1 MTQITRHY
9 EGMFLISQQVAANFA
24 DAIQH
29 IRETMENA
37 GATIIAM
44 KKWDERRLA
53 YEIDKQKRGVYILAY
68 FEAPT
73 SALAKI
79 ENTCNLS
86 EQILRAMFVRAD
98 HLTLEE
104 MQSAD
109 ERQALA
115 DEARLRASR
124 ASQMDED
131 EDDAVPAGA
140 IDDEEF
146 DDED

>member
-1 MTQITRHY
+1 MTQIKRHY

-24 DAIQH
+24 EAVQH

-73 SALAKI
+73 SALIKI

-86 EQILRAMFVRAD
+86 EQILRAMFLRAD

-115 DEARLRASR
+115 DEARLRATR
-124 ASQMDED
+124 AAQID
-131 EDDAVPAGA
+131 EDDDDTVPAGVA
-140 IDDEEF
+140 
-146 DDED
+146 DDEDFDEED

>member
-1 MTQITRHY
+1 MTQIKRHY

-24 DAIQH
+24 EAVQH

-53 YEIDKQKRGVYILAY
+53 FEIDKQKRGVYILAY

-73 SALAKI
+73 SALIKI

-86 EQILRAMFVRAD
+86 EQILRAMFLRAD

-115 DEARLRASR
+115 DEARLRATR
-124 ASQMDED
+124 AAQID
-131 EDDAVPAGA
+131 EDDDDTVPAGVA
-140 IDDEEF
+140 DDEDFDDEE
-146 DDED
+146 

>member
-1 MTQITRHY
+1 MTTIKRHY

-24 DAIQH
+24 EAIQH

-53 YEIDKQKRGVYILAY
+53 FEIDKQKRGVYILAY

-73 SALAKI
+73 SALIKI

-86 EQILRAMFVRAD
+86 EQILRAMFLRAD
-98 HLTLEE
+98 HLTIEE
-104 MQSAD
+104 MQGAD

-115 DEARLRASR
+115 DEARLRATR
-124 ASQMDED
+124 ATQIDED
-131 EDDAVPAGA
+131 DDAVPAGVA
-140 IDDEEF
+140 DEEEF
-146 DDED
+146 DEED

>member
-1 MTQITRHY
+1 MTQIKRHY

-24 DAIQH
+24 EAVQH

-73 SALAKI
+73 SALIKI

-86 EQILRAMFVRAD
+86 EQILRAMFLRAD

-115 DEARLRASR
+115 DEARLRATR
-124 ASQMDED
+124 AAQIDED
-131 EDDAVPAGA
+131 EDDTVPAGVA
-140 IDDEEF
+140 
-146 DDED
+146 DDEDFDEED